1 LEEVKGKM
9 EKNLEEDFKI
19 CLDEDEDD
27 EEEE

>member
-1 LEEVKGKM
+1 LEEVKGTM
-9 EKNLEEDFKI
+9 ENNLEEDFKI